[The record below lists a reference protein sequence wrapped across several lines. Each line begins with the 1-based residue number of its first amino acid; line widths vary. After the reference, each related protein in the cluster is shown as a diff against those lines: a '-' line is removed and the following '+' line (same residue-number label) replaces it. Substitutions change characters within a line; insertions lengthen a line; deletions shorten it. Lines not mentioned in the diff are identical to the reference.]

1 MISTFQALAVSLL
14 FILPGAAY
22 TFALERVGG
31 SFGVRLADR
40 IFRFLAASAVFQA
53 LLSGIAVWGYR
64 NWIVTGRLERGRV
77 SGWAVELAAL
87 AYVLVPIGV
96 GSLVG
101 RGQKERWRWVTAF
114 TGDSPEPR
122 AWDYLWRRNPRGLV
136 RVRLKSGSWLA
147 GIYGINPLGTRSYAS
162 GYDADESDLYMAE
175 ALVVDAETGAY
186 EVDDDDR
193 PVRSEGA
200 PGLLIRWAEVEY
212 LEFEEIA

>member
-1 MISTFQALAVSLL
+1 MISTFQALVVALL

-31 SFGVRLADR
+31 SFGVKLVDR

-53 LLSGIAVWGYR
+53 LFSGPELWAYR
-64 NWIVTGRLERGRV
+64 EWVASGRLERGEV
-77 SGWAVELAAL
+77 PWWLVQAVAL

-101 RGQKERWRWVTAF
+101 RGQKARWRWVTAF

-122 AWDYLWRRNPRGLV
+122 AWDYLWRRNARGLV

-147 GIYGINPLGTRSYAS
+147 GIYGVSATGVRSYAS
-162 GYDADESDLYMAE
+162 GYDEEGDVYLAE
-175 ALVVDAETGAY
+175 ALSVDPESGAY
-186 EVDDDDR
+186 EVDDDSR
-193 PVRSEGA
+193 PVRMEGA
-200 PGLLIRWAEVEY
+200 PGLLIRWSEVEY